1 MFFLL
6 DAIGS
11 WVRSKAL
18 SLLYDYKDI
27 EGVVLVH
34 LRIKR
39 RQMGLETRM
48 TKRLGQYSD
57 DDSLSDV
64 IGRAKNVETAHCTMR
79 SRNE

>member
-1 MFFLL
+1 
-6 DAIGS
+6 
-11 WVRSKAL
+11 
-18 SLLYDYKDI
+18 
-27 EGVVLVH
+27 
-34 LRIKR
+34 
-39 RQMGLETRM
+39 MGLETRM